1 MGMSAFDL
9 SSHLTVSSPAVAGP
23 DVSSLG
29 GGARNRSPEEE
40 AAAALVHLSGASS
53 ITVAQV
59 EGSVPPNL
67 AAASSL
73 VDQLSDEATAS
84 VIPAAFGSL
93 YTLLNPETALALTS
107 D

>member
-1 MGMSAFDL
+1 MQAQASAASRY
-9 SSHLTVSSPAVAGP
+9 SS
-23 DVSSLG
+23 
-29 GGARNRSPEEE
+29 EED

-53 ITVAQV
+53 VTVEQV
-59 EGSVPPNL
+59 ESSIPPKL

-73 VDQLSDEATAS
+73 VDQLSATANGS

-93 YTLLNPETALALTS
+93 YTLLNPDTALALTS

>member
-1 MGMSAFDL
+1 MSTFDL
-9 SSHLTVSSPAVAGP
+9 TNQLALSASGPSVSAAESVRPDPSIDGSPK
-23 DVSSLG
+23 
-29 GGARNRSPEEE
+29 EE

-59 EGSVPPNL
+59 EGSIPPNL

-73 VDQLSDEATAS
+73 VDQLSATATGS
-84 VIPAAFGSL
+84 LIPAAFGSL
-93 YTLLNPETALALTS
+93 YTLLNPDTVLALTS

>member
-1 MGMSAFDL
+1 MSTF
-9 SSHLTVSSPAVAGP
+9 SSPLSVTALGLAAP
-23 DVSSLG
+23 AASLPM
-29 GGARNRSPEEE
+29 GGARSSSPEEE

-59 EGSVPPNL
+59 EASIPPNL

-73 VDQLSDEATAS
+73 VDQLSATANGS

-93 YTLLNPETALALTS
+93 YTLLNPDTALALTS

>member
-1 MGMSAFDL
+1 MSTFDL
-9 SSHLTVSSPAVAGP
+9 SNQLAVSAPSVTAPAVPPAAGGLRG
-23 DVSSLG
+23 S
-29 GGARNRSPEEE
+29 SPEEE

-59 EGSVPPNL
+59 EASITPDL

-73 VDQLSDEATAS
+73 VNELTARATSS

-93 YTLLNPETALALTS
+93 YTLLNPNTALALTS

>member
-1 MGMSAFDL
+1 MSTLDL
-9 SSHLTVSSPAVAGP
+9 SRQVAISAPGLAAPAA
-23 DVSSLG
+23 SLPT
-29 GGARNRSPEEE
+29 GGAGHSSPEEE

-59 EGSVPPNL
+59 EGSIPPNL

-73 VDQLSDEATAS
+73 VDELSATVNGS

-93 YTLLNPETALALTS
+93 YTLLNPDTALALTS

>member
-1 MGMSAFDL
+1 MSTFDL
-9 SSHLTVSSPAVAGP
+9 SSQLAVSAP
-23 DVSSLG
+23 
-29 GGARNRSPEEE
+29 GAIASAAQAPPSGTSRYASEED

-53 ITVAQV
+53 ITVEQV
-59 EGSVPPNL
+59 EASIPPNL

-73 VDQLSDEATAS
+73 VDQLSATLNGS

-93 YTLLNPETALALTS
+93 YTLLNPDTALALTS

>member
-1 MGMSAFDL
+1 MSSFDL
-9 SSHLTVSSPAVAGP
+9 TSQPAVHAPATVNAAISAPAGADRSRSPA
-23 DVSSLG
+23 
-29 GGARNRSPEEE
+29 EE

-59 EGSVPPNL
+59 EASIPPNL

-73 VDQLSDEATAS
+73 VDQLSATVNAS

-93 YTLLNPETALALTS
+93 YTLLDPEAALALTS

>member
-1 MGMSAFDL
+1 MSTFDL
-9 SSHLTVSSPAVAGP
+9 SSQLAIGAPGAVASAAQPPPSGTSRY
-23 DVSSLG
+23 SS
-29 GGARNRSPEEE
+29 EED

-53 ITVAQV
+53 ITVEQV
-59 EGSVPPNL
+59 EASVPPDL

-73 VDQLSDEATAS
+73 VDQLSASANAS

-93 YTLLNPETALALTS
+93 YTLLDPDTALALTS

>member
-1 MGMSAFDL
+1 MAMSAFDL
-9 SSHLTVSSPAVAGP
+9 SGQLAVAAPGLGP
-23 DVSSLG
+23 ATTQLRA
-29 GGARNRSPEEE
+29 GGARRSSSEEE

-59 EGSVPPNL
+59 EGSIPPNL

-73 VDQLSDEATAS
+73 VDQLSTTVTAS

-93 YTLLNPETALALTS
+93 YTLLNPDTALALTS

>member
-1 MGMSAFDL
+1 MSSFDL
-9 SSHLTVSSPAVAGP
+9 SSPLSVSAPGLSAPAASQPAGRAR
-23 DVSSLG
+23 LG
-29 GGARNRSPEEE
+29 SPEEE

-53 ITVAQV
+53 ITVSQV
-59 EGSVPPNL
+59 EGSIPPDL

-73 VDQLSDEATAS
+73 VNQLANTMNGS

-93 YTLLNPETALALTS
+93 YTLLNPDTALALTS

>member
-1 MGMSAFDL
+1 MSTFDL
-9 SSHLTVSSPAVAGP
+9 SSQLAVSAPGIVAPAASPTPGRAQHGT
-23 DVSSLG
+23 
-29 GGARNRSPEEE
+29 PEEE

-53 ITVAQV
+53 ITVSQV
-59 EGSVPPNL
+59 EASIPPDL

-73 VDQLSDEATAS
+73 VDELSNTTNGS

-93 YTLLNPETALALTS
+93 YTLIHPDTALALTS

>member
-1 MGMSAFDL
+1 MSTFDL
-9 SSHLTVSSPAVAGP
+9 SSQLAVSAPGLAAPAASLPTGAAR
-23 DVSSLG
+23 SS
-29 GGARNRSPEEE
+29 SPEEE

-53 ITVAQV
+53 ITVSQV
-59 EGSVPPNL
+59 VGSIPPNL

-73 VDQLSDEATAS
+73 VDQLSDTISGS

-93 YTLLNPETALALTS
+93 YTLLNPDTALALTS

>member
-1 MGMSAFDL
+1 MSTFDL
-9 SSHLTVSSPAVAGP
+9 SNQLSVSAPGLDVPAVLP
-23 DVSSLG
+23 VQTSSDPYS
-29 GGARNRSPEEE
+29 SPEEE

-53 ITVAQV
+53 ITLEHFEA
-59 EGSVPPNL
+59 GIPPNL

-73 VDQLSDEATAS
+73 VNHLSQTVTGA

-93 YTLLNPETALALTS
+93 YTLMEPSVALALTS

>member
-1 MGMSAFDL
+1 MSTFDL
-9 SSHLTVSSPAVAGP
+9 SSHLAVHGLTAGTSAFTP
-23 DVSSLG
+23 PPG
-29 GGARNRSPEEE
+29 GGRPSSPEEE

-59 EGSVPPNL
+59 EASIPPNL

-73 VDQLSDEATAS
+73 VDQLSTTANAS

-93 YTLLNPETALALTS
+93 YTLLDPETALALTS

>member
-1 MGMSAFDL
+1 MSTFDL
-9 SSHLTVSSPAVAGP
+9 SSQPTGHAPVGVPPAAQPLQPGALYSSPA
-23 DVSSLG
+23 
-29 GGARNRSPEEE
+29 EE

-53 ITVAQV
+53 ITVSQFEV
-59 EGSVPPNL
+59 GIPPNL

-73 VDQLSDEATAS
+73 VDQLSDTFNGS

-93 YTLLNPETALALTS
+93 YTLMDPDAALALMS

>member
-1 MGMSAFDL
+1 MSTFDL
-9 SSHLTVSSPAVAGP
+9 SNQLSVSAPGVAAPPAPPARP
-23 DVSSLG
+23 G
-29 GGARNRSPEEE
+29 GVPYSSPEEE

-53 ITVAQV
+53 ITVAQF
-59 EGSVPPNL
+59 ELGVPPNL

-73 VDQLSDEATAS
+73 VDQLSAITSGA

-93 YTLLNPETALALTS
+93 YTLMDPEAALALTR